1 MIITYHGKGHIKLVT
16 GDVTLSL
23 GPVSKQSKRR
33 QTKYGSDVAMLPL
46 IHPDYDGVENATVGA
61 KSPFVIKGAGEYE
74 VANIF
79 INAFSSKVTREKN
92 DYMANS
98 FVFNFDGMRIAYIGQ
113 IKELLPSEHKEI
125 IDEVDVLFVPVSGD
139 ELNLNPYDAYKLSV
153 GLEPKI
159 IIPIDHDEKTLP
171 IFLKEASSEGVKSV
185 EKLTIKKKDIVDKKS
200 EVIILEEI

>member
-23 GPVSKQSKRR
+23 GPVSKSSKRR

-46 IHPDYDGVENATVGA
+46 IHPDYEGVDNVTLGS
-61 KSPFVIKGAGEYE
+61 KTPFVIKGAGEYE
-74 VANIF
+74 INNIF
-79 INAFSSKVTREKN
+79 INAFSTKVTREKI

-113 IKELLPSEHKEI
+113 IKDLLPSEHKEI

-159 IIPIDHDEKTLP
+159 IIPIDYDEKTLP
-171 IFLKEASSEGVKSV
+171 IFLKEASSENVKSV
-185 EKLTIKKKDIVDKKS
+185 EKLTIKKKDIADKKS
-200 EVIILEEI
+200 EVITLEEI

>member
-16 GDVTLSL
+16 GDITLSL
-23 GPVSKQSKRR
+23 GPVSKSSKRR
-33 QTKYGSDVAMLPL
+33 QTKYGSDVAMIPL
-46 IHPDYDGVENATVGA
+46 MHPDYDGVDNVTLGS
-61 KSPFVIKGAGEYE
+61 KTPFVIKGAGEYE
-74 VANIF
+74 VNNIF
-79 INAFSSKVTREKN
+79 INSFSSKVTREKS

-113 IKELLPSEHKEI
+113 IKDLLPSEHKEI

-171 IFLKEASSEGVKSV
+171 IFLKESSSEKVISV
-185 EKLTIKKKDIVDKKS
+185 EKLTVKKKDIVDKKS
-200 EVIILEEI
+200 EVVILEEI